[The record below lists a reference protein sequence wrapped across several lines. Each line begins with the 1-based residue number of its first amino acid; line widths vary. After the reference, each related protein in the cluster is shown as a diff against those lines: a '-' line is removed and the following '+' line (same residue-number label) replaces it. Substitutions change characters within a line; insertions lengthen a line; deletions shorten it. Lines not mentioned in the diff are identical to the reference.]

1 VDNLIKTKMRKM
13 TKERELYEEGSVIH
27 IASIALDKLKTLS
40 ESGKISDKLI
50 AFSLVL
56 FILILGLDISYWLG
70 GMTGI
75 NPNEPFLFVIIL
87 AVSMV
92 FSTIGTLAYG
102 PLLEIASNLTNN
114 KIESLRIG
122 VIILFTDLSIAIIG
136 TLFWIKLLVNVS
148 AIIIGVQLITILIAG
163 FIGSPGPTEDKTVK
177 PSQLREILGDLASVI
192 AIVNFILWLGTM
204 AIRSI

>member
-1 VDNLIKTKMRKM
+1 M
-13 TKERELYEEGSVIH
+13 TKERKLYEEGSLMH

-40 ESGKISDKLI
+40 ESGKISDKLV

-56 FILILGLDISYWLG
+56 FILIFGLDISYWLG

-87 AVSMV
+87 AVSMI

-102 PLLEIASNLTNN
+102 PLLEIVSNLSNN

-122 VIILFTDLSIAIIG
+122 VIILFTDLSIAIVG
-136 TLFWIKLLVNVS
+136 TLFWIKLIVNVS
-148 AIIIGVQLITILIAG
+148 AIIIGVQLITILTVG
-163 FIGSPGPTEDKTVK
+163 FIGSPGQTEDKTVK
-177 PSQLREILGDLASVI
+177 PNQLREILGDLASVI